1 MKEGFRFSSSPGLT
15 RGSRPC
21 GAQRVDPRVKPGDD
35 DFSRMVFQTQTNT
48 LSGKRIA
55 EPTHEP

>member
-1 MKEGFRFSSSPGLT
+1 M
-15 RGSRPC
+15 
-21 GAQRVDPRVKPGDD
+21 APRHKAGDD
-35 DFSRMVFQTQTNT
+35 DFSRMVFQTQADT